1 MIVFPTYEDGHVV
14 RPYLFI
20 SGDLPKSFSETILN
34 KTCKTASIVRLPS
47 YDRLDAPVASHPD
60 MLALPTPDGK
70 ICMFGEYAKSLPAA
84 LSDKIRTVDKVPD
97 KKYPGDILLNFLIY
111 KENII
116 GRVDMLPCELQGLE
130 LCQIAA
136 RQGYARCSVCLFGD
150 HAITSDKGLFDIL
163 SSLGVN
169 MLLISP
175 TGISLPGYDRGFIG
189 GATIVCEHNVFF
201 FGDPLTHPDGTKM
214 VDFIR
219 SAGFLP
225 ISLGSMPLCD
235 YGGGF
240 LCCFN

>member
-20 SGDLPKSFSETILN
+20 SGNLPKAISKALINKIGETADLI
-34 KTCKTASIVRLPS
+34 RLPS
-47 YDRLDAPVASHPD
+47 YDRLGTPVASHPD

-70 ICMFGEYAKSLPAA
+70 ICMFSEYAASLPTV
-84 LSDKIRTVDKVPD
+84 LSDIIRPVDKVPD
-97 KKYPGDILLNFLIY
+97 KEYPGDILLNFLIY

-116 GRVDMLPCELQGLE
+116 GRVDMLPCELQGLG
-130 LCQIAA
+130 LYQIAA

-150 HAITSDKGLFDIL
+150 HAITSDKGLSDIL
-163 SSLGVN
+163 SSLGINV
-169 MLLISP
+169 LLISP
-175 TGISLPGYDRGFIG
+175 SGISLPGYDRGFIG
-189 GATIVCEHNVFF
+189 GATIVCGHDIFF
-201 FGDPLTHPDGTKM
+201 FGDPLTHPDGIKM

-240 LCCFN
+240 LY